1 MGEMCSWRSSAQ
13 APSLAETGIPGRAW
27 PSSHGSSGL
36 IRFPFSFLTE
46 PRSYVESVARTAT
59 TGRGGT
65 LPTAQPGGPEV
76 PARNGTFTNSF
87 TAPSPVSTSSPIH
100 SVDG

>member
-1 MGEMCSWRSSAQ
+1 MQLE
-13 APSLAETGIPGRAW
+13 E
-27 PSSHGSSGL
+27 PSSSTFTGWNGGTGKGMGCGL
-36 IRFPFSFLTE
+36 IRFPFSFAAE

-59 TGRGGT
+59 TGRGGS

-76 PARNGTFTNSF
+76 PTRNGAFTNSF

-100 SVDG
+100 SVDR

>member
-1 MGEMCSWRSSAQ
+1 MCSWSCS
-13 APSLAETGIPGRAW
+13 PTLAEMELLGRIW
-27 PSSHGSSGL
+27 PPSHASNGAL
-36 IRFPFSFLTE
+36 IRFPFLFATE

-65 LPTAQPGGPEV
+65 LPATQPGGPEV
-76 PARNGTFTNSF
+76 PSRNGTFTNSF

>member
-1 MGEMCSWRSSAQ
+1 MWL
-13 APSLAETGIPGRAW
+13 PSRV
-27 PSSHGSSGL
+27 SCGL
-36 IRFPFSFLTE
+36 IHLPFSFAAE

-59 TGRGGT
+59 TGRGGS
-65 LPTAQPGGPEV
+65 LPTAEPGGPEV
-76 PARNGTFTNSF
+76 SARNGSFTSSF